1 MLERCDDYLREV
13 VDIMGAKVVIG
24 VGNYAKNRATS
35 AFHGSDVRISSCW
48 HPSPASPL
56 ANRNGGRLEGQFQV
70 RPSRVIPEYG
80 YTV

>member
-1 MLERCDDYLREV
+1 
-13 VDIMGAKVVIG
+13 MGAKVVIG

-56 ANRNGGRLEGQFQV
+56 ANRNGGADWRANFKSVL
-70 RPSRVIPEYG
+70 PE
-80 YTV
+80 